1 MSEIILSPSVYSR
14 STTVSGCPVFA
25 EGASNLPATS
35 SEALIQLTVVIGPR
49 EGLQARTRLPRHI
62 VSAQK
67 EASDPEYRQ
76 RMMAARKAL
85 GAELFEGRQ
94 ETLAGLRLKKGL
106 SQNQLAELVGTSQP
120 HIAKIE
126 AGKTRILLDTAAKL
140 AAALDTNL
148 DSIQRCVEATDVK
161 AMIEQS

>member
-1 MSEIILSPSVYSR
+1 
-14 STTVSGCPVFA
+14 
-25 EGASNLPATS
+25 
-35 SEALIQLTVVIGPR
+35 
-49 EGLQARTRLPRHI
+49 
-62 VSAQK
+62 
-67 EASDPEYRQ
+67 
-76 RMMAARKAL
+76 MMAARKAL